1 MRLGEKIYHQKRII
15 ADGVVSYEA
24 PTEYVTRFNYI
35 NVQPSRVA
43 LNNMA
48 GFLTTEEFGEHNS
61 MGWNIIA
68 NERIF
73 RNVFAEGDLL
83 YLDGKTPTDGNANG
97 IITTVRIQNLGLF
110 ITVKNLEGE

>member
-1 MRLGEKIYHQKRII
+1 MRLGEKIYHKKRII

-48 GFLTTEEFGEHNS
+48 GYLTTEDFGEHQTR
-61 MGWNIIA
+61 GWNIIA
-68 NERIF
+68 NEKIF

-83 YLDGKTPTDGNANG
+83 YLDGRTPDDLPNA
-97 IITTVRIQNLGLF
+97 IITSVRIQNIGIF
-110 ITVKNLEGE
+110 MTVKLLEGE